1 MKNTVLAN
9 QDNRDPA
16 SKANNNNNKRP
27 PPKKNTMHR

>member
-16 SKANNNNNKRP
+16 SKANNNNIKRP
-27 PPKKNTMHR
+27 PQNTMHRWL